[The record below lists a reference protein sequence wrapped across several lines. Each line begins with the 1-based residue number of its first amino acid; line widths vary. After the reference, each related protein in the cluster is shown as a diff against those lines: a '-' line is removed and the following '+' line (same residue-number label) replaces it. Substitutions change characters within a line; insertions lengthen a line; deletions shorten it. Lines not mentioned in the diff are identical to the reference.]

1 MREII
6 KMIVVL
12 SVLSLLSGGLL
23 AAIHN
28 QTKEQAQMQLIKYV
42 KGPALRKV
50 FKDASND
57 PITSR
62 FEIKEG
68 KTTRNVFVGV
78 YDGKPSGIA
87 FETFGKGGYGG
98 YVGLMVGVNV
108 KDDKLIGVAVTSNS
122 ETPGMGARAET
133 DTDFTGQFQ
142 GLPVKDEPFKVRQD
156 GGTIDGLSGATLTS
170 RAVCLAATEA
180 AQIYE
185 KIKPE
190 LEKKLKDFKAK

>member
-1 MREII
+1 VREII

-12 SVLSLLSGGLL
+12 SVLSVLSGGLL
-23 AAIHN
+23 AAINN
-28 QTKEQAQMQLIKYV
+28 QTKEQAQLQILKYV
-42 KGPALRKV
+42 KGPALLKI

-68 KTTRNVFVGV
+68 KNSRNVFVGV
-78 YDGKPSGIA
+78 IDGEPRGIA

-98 YVGLMVGVNV
+98 YVGLMVGVDV
-108 KDDKLIGVAVTSNS
+108 KDDKLIGVAVTSHS

-133 DTDFTGQFQ
+133 DTNFTGQFK
-142 GLPVKDEPFKVRQD
+142 GLPAKEEPFKVRQD
-156 GGTIDGLSGATLTS
+156 GGTIDALSGATLTS
-170 RAVCLAATEA
+170 RAVCLATTEA

-185 KIKPE
+185 QIKPE
-190 LEKKLKDFKAK
+190 LEEKLKEFKK

>member
-1 MREII
+1 VREII

-28 QTKEQAQMQLIKYV
+28 QTKEQAQLQLIKYV
-42 KGPALRKV
+42 KGPALRKI
-50 FKDASND
+50 FQNASNN

-62 FEIKEG
+62 LEITEG
-68 KTTRNVFVGV
+68 KTSRDVFVGV
-78 YDGKPSGIA
+78 LDGEPRGVA

-98 YVGLMVGVNV
+98 YVGLMVAVDV
-108 KDDKLIGVAVTSNS
+108 KDDKLIGVAVTSHS

-142 GLPVKDEPFKVRQD
+142 GLPVKEEPFKVRQD
-156 GGTIDGLSGATLTS
+156 GGNIDALSGATLTS
-170 RAVCLAATEA
+170 RAVCLATTEA
-180 AQIYE
+180 AEIYE
-185 KIKPE
+185 QIKPE
-190 LEKKLKDFKAK
+190 VEEKLKEFKQ

>member
-1 MREII
+1 VREII

-12 SVLSLLSGGLL
+12 SVLSLISGGLL

-28 QTKEQAQMQLIKYV
+28 QTKEQAQIQLIKYV

-50 FKDASND
+50 FQDASND

-78 YDGKPSGIA
+78 IDGEPRGIA

-98 YVGLMVGVNV
+98 YVGLMVGVDV
-108 KDDKLIGVAVTSNS
+108 TDDKLIGVAVTSNQ

-133 DTDFTGQFQ
+133 DTDFTGQFK

-156 GGTIDGLSGATLTS
+156 GGSIDALSGATLTS
-170 RAVCLAATEA
+170 RAVCLATTEA

-190 LEKKLKDFKAK
+190 VEQKLKKFEK

>member
-1 MREII
+1 VREII
-6 KMIVVL
+6 KMILVLTGL
-12 SVLSLLSGGLL
+12 SVLSGGLL
-23 AAIHN
+23 AAINN
-28 QTKEQAQMQLIKYV
+28 QTKEQAQLQLIKYI
-42 KGPALRKV
+42 KGPALRKI
-50 FKDASND
+50 FQDASND

-78 YDGKPSGIA
+78 LDGQPRGIA

-98 YVGLMVGVNV
+98 YVGLMVGVDV
-108 KDDKLIGVAVTSNS
+108 KDDKLIGVALTSHS

-133 DTDFTGQFQ
+133 DTDFTGQFK
-142 GLPVKDEPFKVRQD
+142 GLSVKNEPFKVRQD
-156 GGTIDGLSGATLTS
+156 GGTINALSGATLTS
-170 RAVCLAATEA
+170 RAVCLATSEA

-190 LEKKLKDFKAK
+190 VEAKLKDFKAK

>member
-78 YDGKPSGIA
+78 IDGQPRGIA

-108 KDDKLIGVAVTSNS
+108 KDDQLIGIAVT
-122 ETPGMGARAET
+122 R
-133 DTDFTGQFQ
+133 
-142 GLPVKDEPFKVRQD
+142 RQSWP
-156 GGTIDGLSGATLTS
+156 LH
-170 RAVCLAATEA
+170 
-180 AQIYE
+180 
-185 KIKPE
+185 
-190 LEKKLKDFKAK
+190 